1 MPNITINT
9 DILTDTEKAIAEFL
23 AAKVR
28 QTEEEK
34 EAKKPWMP
42 ELREKYF
49 AIYSSGKIVKSTWY
63 NDTIDMGRYKL
74 GNCFKTEE
82 EAGFAVECIKVVAEL
97 HRYAKEHNSPK
108 FDRNIRGCEK
118 WYPIYDQTI
127 NKIVFGY
134 SKYMLNSEEMFE
146 TERIAKAAVK
156 EIGEDRLKK
165 YYFGVK

>member
-1 MPNITINT
+1 MGEKLTIDLDNLRKDERAKLIEIIESAT
-9 DILTDTEKAIAEFL
+9 KRKNEQWKPKIGERYWALDSSGVAIASKWEDDNVDL
-23 AAKVR
+23 AR
-28 QTEEEK
+28 
-34 EAKKPWMP
+34 
-42 ELREKYF
+42 F
-49 AIYSSGKIVKSTWY
+49 AI
-63 NDTIDMGRYKL
+63 